1 MIFEH
6 NKCQFYSLWFDPIGL
21 EPTIIYR
28 TRGVHANHYTTDGD
42 DTTSRAKYIQ
52 DYTDKALSLKVKYIL
67 RKRTGE
73 VGFFFFFF

>member
-1 MIFEH
+1 MLSGEATNANFIVFGLTR
-6 NKCQFYSLWFDPIGL
+6 SGL

-52 DYTDKALSLKVKYIL
+52 DYTDKALSLKVKYI
-67 RKRTGE
+67 
-73 VGFFFFFF
+73 